1 MLVAHAAVVL
11 TEGDVEHPVQRVLD
25 RPMPADSLAQDGRTV
40 GTAREEVADLALD
53 LGGRAVEAADAL
65 DCEHGAQARPAAQG
79 FQGGSISAG
88 EHPPA
93 DQAAMGIVEGVAVGT
108 GGCVAAEAMIAAWL
122 THIPTE
128 VADGVSF
135 RAHEGDTGRR
145 HARDQAP

>member
-93 DQAAMGIVEGVAVGT
+93 DQAALGVIEGVAVGT
-108 GGCVAAEAMIAAWL
+108 GGCVAAEAMLIEVL
-122 THIPTE
+122 TTA
-128 VADGVSF
+128 VCASG
-135 RAHEGDTGRR
+135 
-145 HARDQAP
+145 